1 MLQTAPPPDLRF
13 VGLMLARAFD
23 TDVPLR
29 SLIALS
35 VAAVRQSF
43 AIVVA
48 LRSVGLTIVPS
59 GRRIAKVL
67 VDERA
72 VLRLARPAA
81 VHSVFV
87 FVAAVVSLAFIA
99 SELPYFGVYNAVFSA
114 FGIPAFHLV
123 GWLENAAGPRTEGL
137 P

>member
-35 VAAVRQSF
+35 VAAVWQSF

-59 GRRIAKVL
+59 GRRIASFLSTSLQFYVL
-67 VDERA
+67 
-72 VLRLARPAA
+72 LGPPL
-81 VHSVFV
+81 
-87 FVAAVVSLAFIA
+87 FIA
-99 SELPYFGVYNAVFSA
+99 LSSSSQ
-114 FGIPAFHLV
+114 
-123 GWLENAAGPRTEGL
+123 RS
-137 P
+137 